1 MKENTLMTILNE
13 LSQALATNVETLNPS
28 IVSVHA
34 RRRLPATGVV
44 WSADGLIVTA
54 NHVVRR
60 DDNIKVGLHGGD
72 TVAVTLI
79 GRDPTTDIAVLK
91 ADTSGLTVA
100 SWANMDA
107 LKIGHL
113 VLALGRPGQSVQA
126 TLGVVSALAA
136 GWRTPAGGKLSH
148 YVQTDVVMY
157 PGFSGGPLVDVDGNV
172 IGLNTSGL
180 MRGVSLAVPNTSLRD
195 IVTDLQEHGRVRRG
209 YLGIAMQP
217 VRLPEALQ
225 AELNQ
230 ETGLLIVSVE
240 EGSPASDGGLLLGDT
255 IVGFNGE
262 SVRHTDH
269 LMAMLARDSVGQTV
283 EVKIVRGGALQTV
296 NVTVG
301 EHQ

>member
-1 MKENTLMTILNE
+1 MSVLNE
-13 LSQALATNVETLNPS
+13 LSQALASNVEALNPS

-34 RRRLPATGVV
+34 RKRLPATGVI

-54 NHVVRR
+54 HHVVRR
-60 DDNIKVGLHGGD
+60 DDDIKIGLHNGEKID
-72 TVAVTLI
+72 AALV

-91 ADTSGLTVA
+91 ADASDLAVP
-100 SWANMDA
+100 SWADMDA
-107 LKIGHL
+107 LKVGHL
-113 VLALGRPGQSVQA
+113 VLALGRPGQSAQA
-126 TLGVVSALAA
+126 TLGVVSALAP

-157 PGFSGGPLVDVDGNV
+157 PGFSGGPLIDVEGAV

-195 IVTDLQEHGRVRRG
+195 IVSDLKEHGRVRRG

-225 AELNQ
+225 ADLNQ

-240 EGSPASDGGLLLGDT
+240 EGSPAAQGGLVLGDT

-262 SVRHTDH
+262 SVQHADH
-269 LMAMLARDSVGQTV
+269 LMTLLTRDSVGQTI
-283 EVKIVRGGALQTV
+283 EVKIVRGGEVKTLQ
-296 NVTVG
+296 VTVG